1 MGVRES
7 VFYSIQKISQKMNR
21 HLTLYTFY
29 ALGTILKK
37 YSVIC
42 VLGPSSETHMESDS
56 THEVTHTLEQIEN
69 KYVNANNL
77 IINYV
82 PYVCP

>member
-1 MGVRES
+1 
-7 VFYSIQKISQKMNR
+7 
-21 HLTLYTFY
+21 
-29 ALGTILKK
+29 
-37 YSVIC
+37 
-42 VLGPSSETHMESDS
+42 MESDS